1 MITLIL
7 GLPATRLRPINAGGE
22 RLIGII
28 SNEKYIDIRVGH
40 MVFLNSGAIF
50 DALNIA
56 TPTVLVW
63 SNNGDA
69 CPCLSGIVPNVRN
82 FPNRRFYV

>member
-1 MITLIL
+1 
-7 GLPATRLRPINAGGE
+7 
-22 RLIGII
+22 
-28 SNEKYIDIRVGH
+28 